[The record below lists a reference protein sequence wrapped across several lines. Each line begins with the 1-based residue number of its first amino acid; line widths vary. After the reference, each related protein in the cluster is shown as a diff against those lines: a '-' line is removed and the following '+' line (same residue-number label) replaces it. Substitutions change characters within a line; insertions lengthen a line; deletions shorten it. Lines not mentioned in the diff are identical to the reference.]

1 MSGKEPTRAFEDQT
15 SAPEDAQTPA
25 PKSDP
30 TCAPESDDAPTMP
43 DGLGDAGS
51 ALWLAILAGLEEASE
66 DDEGGWELDER
77 ELAILEAAARQ
88 ADDLG
93 KIEAAI
99 EEHGVMTRGSTNQ
112 LVVNPA
118 VAEARQSRAALAK
131 LLGQLKLPTEDQA
144 PTLFDAK
151 SLRGQRAANARWGNR

>member
-1 MSGKEPTRAFEDQT
+1 MTGKRPKRETEVQMP
-15 SAPEDAQTPA
+15 APEDIQTPA
-25 PKSDP
+25 SEIDP
-30 TCAPESDDAPTMP
+30 TDSPGSDDAPTVP
-43 DGLGDAGS
+43 DGLGDAGR
-51 ALWLAILAGLEEASE
+51 ALWAAILAGLEEASE
-66 DDEGGWELDER
+66 DDQGGWELDER

-131 LLGQLKLPTEDQA
+131 LLGQLKLPTEEQA

-151 SLRGQRAANARWGNR
+151 SLRGQRAANTRWGNR